1 MRRRHV
7 LVAGFAVGVLI
18 ALAVVATTGWSGLW
32 RQAAGLTSS
41 NSLSTPAP
49 SANATPG
56 TSPHATPTPAA
67 VPVVQNGDRP
77 VQRGGPVMVYDPEN
91 HGVIMFGGSAFTP
104 TADGSNSV
112 ALGDTWLWSGQ
123 RWSQL
128 NVQGPSPRSA
138 SVAAYDSVRHVIVLF
153 GGSGP
158 GGIGPAKLFDDTWT
172 WDGATWT
179 KQFPAHQPNA
189 RFDAAMAFDQRR
201 GVTVM
206 YGGLGQTETYD
217 ATWIWDGTDWT
228 LKDPPSTPGARH
240 FFSMA
245 YDEAVGVTVLFGGT
259 LPGQRLNDTWTWD
272 GLTWTRQQALPP
284 VASGWSFLA
293 YDSATKEVV
302 AYIYF
307 GLDNH
312 PVAEFTITW
321 DGTQWTDRTS
331 TRDPSPRVGI
341 ALAFDPDTNQ
351 VVMFGPANAPETW
364 IWDGATWSVYS

>member
-1 MRRRHV
+1 
-7 LVAGFAVGVLI
+7 
-18 ALAVVATTGWSGLW
+18 
-32 RQAAGLTSS
+32 
-41 NSLSTPAP
+41 
-49 SANATPG
+49 
-56 TSPHATPTPAA
+56 
-67 VPVVQNGDRP
+67 
-77 VQRGGPVMVYDPEN
+77 MVYDPEN

-138 SVAAYDSVRHVIVLF
+138 SVAAYDAVRHAIVLF

-158 GGIGPAKLFDDTWT
+158 GGIGPGKLFDDTWT
-172 WDGATWT
+172 WDGVTWT
-179 KQFPAHQPNA
+179 QHFPAHKPNP

-228 LKDPPSTPGARH
+228 LKDPPSSPGARH

-245 YDEAVGVTVLFGGT
+245 YDEAAGVTVLFGGT
-259 LPGQRLNDTWTWD
+259 LPGRRLNDTWTWD
-272 GLTWTRQQALPP
+272 GVTWTKQQAPPP

-293 YDSATKEVV
+293 YDAATKEVV
-302 AYIYF
+302 AYVYF

-312 PVAEFTITW
+312 PMAEFTITW
-321 DGTQWTDRTS
+321 DGTKWTDRTS